1 MGIETL
7 QKAALAAGFV
17 MATPD
22 DEPLRDVT
30 YADAAEEAW
39 QPPTGQWLVPLA
51 HAQPRRASARDA
63 MATAAAWVRD
73 HLPTMMGGRA
83 PA

>member
-22 DEPLRDVT
+22 DDPPVEPMFDESDEDMGRR
-30 YADAAEEAW
+30 A
-39 QPPTGQWLVPLA
+39 QGQWLVPLA
-51 HAQPRRASARDA
+51 HAPARRTSPRDQMASA
-63 MATAAAWVRD
+63 MAWIRH
-73 HLPTMMGGRA
+73 HLPLMGRA

>member
-7 QKAALAAGFV
+7 QRAALAAGFV

-22 DEPLRDVT
+22 DDPPP
-30 YADAAEEAW
+30 ADAFADTEQDLW
-39 QPPTGQWLVPLA
+39 QPAQGQWLVPLA
-51 HAQPRRASARDA
+51 HMSPKRSNPRDA
-63 MATAAAWVRD
+63 MVTAAAWLRD
-73 HLPTMMGGRA
+73 HLPLMGRA

>member
-17 MATPD
+17 MATLD
-22 DEPLRDVT
+22 DDTVEEFHPET
-30 YADAAEEAW
+30 AESEF
-39 QPPTGQWLVPLA
+39 QPATGQWLVSLA
-51 HAQPRRASARDA
+51 NVPRRPSPRDTL
-63 MATAAAWVRD
+63 ATAAAWIRH
-73 HLPTMMGGRA
+73 HLPLTGGRA

>member
-22 DEPLRDVT
+22 DDPPAELMFDE
-30 YADAAEEAW
+30 ADDIS
-39 QPPTGQWLVPLA
+39 QPAQGQWLVALPRTTA
-51 HAQPRRASARDA
+51 RRASARDQMASA
-63 MATAAAWVRD
+63 MTWIRD
-73 HLPTMMGGRA
+73 HLPLMGRA

>member
-22 DEPLRDVT
+22 DDPPGEEIFAA
-30 YADAAEEAW
+30 ADEEVW
-39 QPPTGQWLVPLA
+39 QPASGQWLLA
-51 HAQPRRASARDA
+51 SGPSRRSVARDT
-63 MATAAAWVRD
+63 MASAAAWIRD
-73 HLPTMMGGRA
+73 HLPQMGGRA

>member
-22 DEPLRDVT
+22 DEPSRDAT

-39 QPPTGQWLVPLA
+39 QPAAGRWLVPLA
-51 HAQPRRASARDA
+51 NVPPRRASARDA
-63 MATAAAWVRD
+63 VASAAAWIRD
-73 HLPTMMGGRA
+73 HLPMTGGRA

>member
-22 DEPLRDVT
+22 DDPPVEGL
-30 YADAAEEAW
+30 YSDAAENDWRPA
-39 QPPTGQWLVPLA
+39 TGQWLVPMEGEPA
-51 HAQPRRASARDA
+51 RRTGPRDSL
-63 MATAAAWVRD
+63 ATAAAWIRD
-73 HLPTMMGGRA
+73 RLSLTGGRA

>member
-17 MATPD
+17 MAAPD
-22 DEPLRDVT
+22 DDPPADEMFADGDEDV
-30 YADAAEEAW
+30 W
-39 QPPTGQWLVPLA
+39 QPAKGQWLVPSISA
-51 HAQPRRASARDA
+51 PPRRAGPRDA
-63 MATAAAWVRD
+63 MVSAAAWIRD
-73 HLPTMMGGRA
+73 HLPLMGGRA

>member
-17 MATPD
+17 MATLD
-22 DEPLRDVT
+22 DDPPVEEFYPE
-30 YADAAEEAW
+30 AAESDL
-39 QPPTGQWLVPLA
+39 QPATGQWLVSLA
-51 HAQPRRASARDA
+51 NVPRRPSPRDTL
-63 MATAAAWVRD
+63 ATAAAWIRH
-73 HLPTMMGGRA
+73 HLPLTGGRA

>member
-22 DEPLRDVT
+22 DDPPVEPMFDE
-30 YADAAEEAW
+30 ADEGNSYSA
-39 QPPTGQWLVPLA
+39 QGQWLVALPHTPA
-51 HAQPRRASARDA
+51 KRASARDQMASA
-63 MATAAAWVRD
+63 MSWIRD
-73 HLPTMMGGRA
+73 HLPLMGRA

>member
-22 DEPLRDVT
+22 DEPLQDVT
-30 YADAAEEAW
+30 HADAAEEAW
-39 QPPTGQWLVPLA
+39 QPASGRWLVPLA
-51 HAQPRRASARDA
+51 NVPPRRASARDA
-63 MATAAAWVRD
+63 VASAAAWIRD
-73 HLPTMMGGRA
+73 HLPMTGGRA

>member
-1 MGIETL
+1 MGIESL

-22 DEPLRDVT
+22 DDPPSEEIFAE
-30 YADAAEEAW
+30 ADETVW
-39 QPPTGQWLVPLA
+39 QPAAGQWLVPVSGGMA
-51 HAQPRRASARDA
+51 RRPGAREA
-63 MATAAAWVRD
+63 VVSAAAWIRD
-73 HLPTMMGGRA
+73 HLPLMGGRA